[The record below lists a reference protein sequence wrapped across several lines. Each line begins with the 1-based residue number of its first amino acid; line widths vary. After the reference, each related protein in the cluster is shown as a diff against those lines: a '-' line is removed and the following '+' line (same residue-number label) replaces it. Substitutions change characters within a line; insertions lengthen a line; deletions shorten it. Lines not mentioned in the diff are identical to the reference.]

1 MPLEIRTARPGDA
14 PEMAPLLAELGYPQQ
29 VATLPA
35 RITELA
41 DSHTD
46 AVLVAELDGRIV
58 GVACLH
64 VTVFFHEPGSDRARL
79 TALVVDS
86 ACRGSGIG
94 GRLLRAAE
102 EAARQRGCAVLE
114 LTSAAH
120 RTAAHR
126 FYEAAGYEVIP
137 HRFSK
142 SLDTGA
148 ATKHAD
154 GDAAPARTA

>member
-1 MPLEIRTARPGDA
+1 MPLTIRTAMPEDA

-29 VATLPA
+29 VTTLPE
-35 RITELA
+35 RIKQLA
-41 DSHTD
+41 DTD
-46 AVLVAELDGRIV
+46 TDTVLVAELDGRVV

-64 VTVFFHEPGSDRARL
+64 VTVFFHEPGADRARL
-79 TALVVDS
+79 TALVVES
-86 ACRGSGIG
+86 ARRGTGIG

-102 EAARQRGCAVLE
+102 TAARQRGCAKLE

-126 FYEAAGYEVIP
+126 FYEAAGYRVVP

-142 SLDTGA
+142 DLHTV
-148 ATKHAD
+148 
-154 GDAAPARTA
+154 

>member
-1 MPLEIRTARPGDA
+1 MPLEIRTARPDDA
-14 PEMAPLLAELGYPQQ
+14 AGVAPLLAELGYPQQ
-29 VATLPA
+29 VAALPA
-35 RITELA
+35 RITQLA

-64 VTVFFHEPGSDRARL
+64 VTVFFHEPGADRARL
-79 TALVVDS
+79 TALVVDP

-102 EAARQRGCAVLE
+102 AAARRRGCAMLE

-126 FYEAAGYEVIP
+126 FYEAAGYAVVP

-142 SLDTGA
+142 DLRTRG
-148 ATKHAD
+148 HAD
-154 GDAAPARTA
+154 GGVTGRR